1 MNMVETQMIDNI
13 TSTDHKLT
21 NPYAIGYNVR
31 AVEIQQST
39 SADGWRYHKPNKKQ
53 KKNRR

>member
-1 MNMVETQMIDNI
+1 MEETQMIDNR
-13 TSTDHKLT
+13 TSTDYKLT

-31 AVEIQQST
+31 AVEIPQST
-39 SADGWRYHKPNKKQ
+39 SADGWGYHKPNKKQ

>member
-1 MNMVETQMIDNI
+1 MVETQMIDNI

-21 NPYAIGYNVR
+21 NPYAIGYNAR

-39 SADGWRYHKPNKKQ
+39 SADGLRYHKPNKKQ